1 MRPLRV
7 VALGVAG
14 LLVAASL
21 AMGALSLVRAD
32 LDEPS
37 AADVFPAL
45 APMTESPPPS
55 TVTPEAPTPTGGPD
69 ATPTRSS
76 ASPSTSRPASP
87 TGPGDDGH
95 DGSGGDDD

>member
-37 AADVFPAL
+37 DADVFPAL
-45 APMTESPPPS
+45 APFTESPPPP
-55 TVTPEAPTPTGGPD
+55 TAAPEEPTRTDGPD

-76 ASPSTSRPASP
+76 ASPSPSRSA
-87 TGPGDDGH
+87 
-95 DGSGGDDD
+95 